1 MELNDGNRK
10 EVRDQW
16 WRNPRKNLLADDVIN
31 NIRYVK
37 IKAVRK
43 KGNFWSAFHDRLLE
57 FVVKIFYTNEHPLY
71 NSLGSSVC
79 RLCYKRPI
87 HILYKKT
94 SILLDNFFY
103 DTEYLFTLFRILCFG
118 CAGF

>member
-1 MELNDGNRK
+1 M
-10 EVRDQW
+10 RDQW

-94 SILLDNFFY
+94 SILLDNFFMTLNIY
-103 DTEYLFTLFRILCFG
+103 SLYLKFYASVALVFKVIL
-118 CAGF
+118 